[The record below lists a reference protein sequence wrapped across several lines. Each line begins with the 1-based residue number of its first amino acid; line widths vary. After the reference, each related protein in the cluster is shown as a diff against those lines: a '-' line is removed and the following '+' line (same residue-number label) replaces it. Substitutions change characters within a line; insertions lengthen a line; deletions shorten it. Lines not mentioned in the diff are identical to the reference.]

1 MKHPLHTLHR
11 PTLALWFGLA
21 LCLAAI
27 LPAQAQCVVNTTATA
42 ADAQQAAA
50 AIAAHAF
57 VPHQTEFVVGDVKAG
72 LAFPGPT
79 LADTA
84 ALETFVEAILTG
96 TPGVALAGGA
106 RTKYWH
112 AASGTIVIFNNAV
125 ADCGTAFRPTGG
137 ITYYNN
143 QH

>member
-1 MKHPLHTLHR
+1 MHRPLHVLQR
-11 PTLALWFGLA
+11 PALSLWFGLI

-27 LPAQAQCVVNTTATA
+27 LPAQAQCVVATTATA
-42 ADAQQAAA
+42 ADAQQASA

-57 VPHQTEFVVGDVKAG
+57 AGHQAEFVTGNIKAG

-79 LADTA
+79 LVDAA
-84 ALETFVEAILTG
+84 ALEGFVQAILTG
-96 TPGVALAGGA
+96 TAGVALAGGA

-143 QH
+143 QN